1 MKEKFVTSIK
11 EELAEKESI
20 YINVSIECE
29 EINLQNC
36 HNLEVTEIAESE
48 EVIELE
54 TDVLTFTVGKNYT
67 DLSFNEYENDYIFE
81 YANGVV
87 IHIAFN

>member
-11 EELAEKESI
+11 KELAEKETI
-20 YINVSIECE
+20 HINVSIECE
-29 EINLQNC
+29 GINLQNC
-36 HNLEVTEIAESE
+36 HNLDVTEVAESE
-48 EVIELE
+48 DVIELE

-67 DLSFNEYENDYIFE
+67 DLSFDEYENDYAFE

-87 IHIAFN
+87 IHIAMN